1 MFLHDF
7 ILYAMKP
14 FFRVAIAFLGS
25 LLFLPLFAG
34 TALREVIVSHTD
46 EKGVLQLYRMK
57 EDGTV
62 SRQLTFSK
70 YGCRMP
76 NVSPDGKRL
85 AYVEQ
90 VDHSLAIRVSDP
102 NGQNV
107 RTLVKEGMNMTPSW
121 FPDSEQL
128 VWMKVKPQPK
138 QDPARNAEIHVV
150 DIRTG
155 EARRLFTDKEQLKQS
170 NAMPV
175 VSPQGDRIAFISNR
189 SGEMRVWVSAL
200 NGSGAKLVS
209 KPENDYHEQIKAPFE
224 QKVPTW
230 SPDGKWIAH
239 WEGVEM
245 IHMSKFTGVPNP
257 QRDQMIAGTFHVWVV
272 GSDGKNRR
280 KVGRGDDPTWS
291 PDGFVT
297 RAFPDP
303 RRGGP
308 VVMVGSASGDK
319 ALPIVPPKRNW
330 GRFTWMPF
338 QTEKNAG
345 TKVPVVVSYRGLIYA
360 MSYDRNFREV
370 KGPTEHIIRTEAEFE
385 AFLRKIPKRTISKT
399 NPSPPSK
406 DPLLKKPPIDFDKH
420 MMLVAVRANSMYVT
434 PKLESIAMEKDTM
447 LVHVLDPDLGET
459 RFLNQMQGI
468 GTYLAVIVPKHENLI
483 KFLRKKGKPAPH

>member
-1 MFLHDF
+1 
-7 ILYAMKP
+7 MKP
-14 FFRVAIAFLGS
+14 FTRIVIP
-25 LLFLPLFAG
+25 LLFGLLSLSPSAE
-34 TALREVIVSHTD
+34 AVLREVIVSHTD

-57 EDGTV
+57 EDGTD

-70 YGCRMP
+70 HGCRMP
-76 NVSPDGKRL
+76 SISPDGKKL

-90 VDHSLAIRVSDP
+90 VDHSLAIRVSDSD
-102 NGQNV
+102 GQNV
-107 RTLVKEGMNMTPSW
+107 RTLIKEGMNLIPSW
-121 FPDSEQL
+121 LPDSEQL
-128 VWMKVKPQPK
+128 VWMKVKPRPK
-138 QDPARNAEIHVV
+138 QDPARNAQIHLVNV
-150 DIRTG
+150 RTG
-155 EARRLFTDKEQLKQS
+155 KARRLFTDKEQLKHS

-175 VSPQGDRIAFISNR
+175 VSPQGGRIAFISNR

-200 NGSGAKLVS
+200 DGSGAKLVS
-209 KPENDYHEQIKAPFE
+209 KPQKDYHEQIKAPFE
-224 QKVPTW
+224 QKVPAW

-257 QRDQMIAGTFHVWVV
+257 QRDQMIASTFHVWVV

-303 RRGGP
+303 KRGGP
-308 VVMVGSASGDK
+308 VVMVGSAAGDK

-338 QTEKNAG
+338 QTKKNAG

-370 KGPTEHIIRTEAEFE
+370 KGPTEHIIRTEAEFD

-399 NPSPPSK
+399 NPSPTSK
-406 DPLLKKPPIDFDKH
+406 DPLLKKPRIDFDKQ
-420 MMLVAVRANSMYVT
+420 MMLVAVQANSMYVT
-434 PKLESIAMEKDTM
+434 PKLESVAVEKETM
-447 LVHVLDPDLGET
+447 LVHILDPALGET

-468 GTYLAVIVPKHENLI
+468 GTYLAVIVPKHTGPI
-483 KFLRKKGKPAPH
+483 KFLRKKGEPAPR

>member
-1 MFLHDF
+1 
-7 ILYAMKP
+7 MKP
-14 FFRVAIAFLGS
+14 VSRVAIAFLAA
-25 LLFLPLFAG
+25 LLVLPPGAEA
-34 TALREVIVSHTD
+34 ALREVIVSHTD

-57 EDGTV
+57 EDGTD

-70 YGCRMP
+70 HGCQQPSCSP
-76 NVSPDGKRL
+76 NGKKL
-85 AYVEQ
+85 SYVEQ

-102 NGQNV
+102 DGQNV
-107 RTLVKEGMNMTPSW
+107 RTLIKEGMNLIPSW

-138 QDPARNAEIHVV
+138 QDPARNAQIHVV
-150 DIRTG
+150 NVRTG
-155 EARRLFTDKEQLKQS
+155 KARRLFTDKEQLKHG

-175 VSPQGDRIAFISNR
+175 VSPQGDRIAFVSDR

-200 NGSGAKLVS
+200 DGSNAKLVS
-209 KPENDYHEQIKAPFE
+209 KPEKDYHDEIKAPFE
-224 QKVPTW
+224 QKVPAW

-257 QRDQMIAGTFHVWVV
+257 QRDQMIASTFHVWVV

-303 RRGGP
+303 KRGGP
-308 VVMVGSASGDK
+308 IVMVGSASVDK
-319 ALPIVPPKRNW
+319 ALPIVPPRRNW

-338 QTEKNAG
+338 QTKKNAG

-370 KGPTEHIIRTEAEFE
+370 KGPTEHIIKTDAEYE
-385 AFLRKIPKRTISKT
+385 AFLRKIPKRTITKT
-399 NPSPPSK
+399 NPPPPSK
-406 DPLLKKPPIDFDKH
+406 DPLLKKPPIDFGKH

-434 PKLESIAMEKDTM
+434 PQIESIVAGEDG
-447 LVHVLDPDLGET
+447 LLFHILDIDLGET

-468 GTYLAVIVPKHENLI
+468 GTYLAVVVPKHKGSI
-483 KFLRKKGKPAPH
+483 QFLRKKGKTVPR

>member
-1 MFLHDF
+1 
-7 ILYAMKP
+7 MKP
-14 FFRVAIAFLGS
+14 FTRVVTALLVGLLS
-25 LLFLPLFAG
+25 LSPSAE
-34 TALREVIVSHTD
+34 AVLREVIVSHTD

-57 EDGTV
+57 EDGTD

-70 YGCRMP
+70 HGCQQPSCSP
-76 NVSPDGKRL
+76 NGKKL
-85 AYVEQ
+85 SYVEQ
-90 VDHSLAIRVSDP
+90 VEHSLAIRVSDP
-102 NGQNV
+102 DGQNV
-107 RTLVKEGMNMTPSW
+107 RTLIKEGMNLIPSW

-138 QDPARNAEIHVV
+138 QDPARNAQIHVV
-150 DIRTG
+150 NVRTG
-155 EARRLFTDKEQLKQS
+155 KARSLFTDKEQLKHS

-175 VSPQGDRIAFISNR
+175 VSPQGDRIAFVSDR

-200 NGSGAKLVS
+200 DGSGAKLVS
-209 KPENDYHEQIKAPFE
+209 KPEMEFHDEIKAPFE
-224 QKVPTW
+224 QKVPAW

-257 QRDQMIAGTFHVWVV
+257 QRDQMIASTFHVWVV
-272 GSDGKNRR
+272 GSDGKSRR

-303 RRGGP
+303 KRGGP

-406 DPLLKKPPIDFDKH
+406 DPLLKKPPIDFGKH
-420 MMLVAVRANSMYVT
+420 MMLVAIRPDSMYVT
-434 PKLESIAMEKDTM
+434 PQIESAVASEDGL
-447 LVHVLDPDLGET
+447 LVHILDSDLGET

-468 GTYLAVIVPKHENLI
+468 GTYLAVVVPKHKGSI
-483 KFLRKKGKPAPH
+483 QFLRKKGKTVPR

>member
-1 MFLHDF
+1 
-7 ILYAMKP
+7 MKP
-14 FFRVAIAFLGS
+14 FTRIVIA
-25 LLFLPLFAG
+25 LLFGLLSLSPSAE
-34 TALREVIVSHTD
+34 AVLREVIVSHTD

-57 EDGTV
+57 EDGTD

-70 YGCRMP
+70 HGCRMP
-76 NVSPDGKRL
+76 SISPDGKKL

-90 VDHSLAIRVSDP
+90 VDHSLAIRVSDSD
-102 NGQNV
+102 GQNV
-107 RTLVKEGMNMTPSW
+107 RTLIKEGMNLIPSW
-121 FPDSEQL
+121 LPDSEQL
-128 VWMKVKPQPK
+128 VWMKVKPRPK
-138 QDPARNAEIHVV
+138 QDPARNAQIHLVNV
-150 DIRTG
+150 RTG
-155 EARRLFTDKEQLKQS
+155 KARRLFTDKEQLKHS

-175 VSPQGDRIAFISNR
+175 VSPQGGRIAFISNR

-200 NGSGAKLVS
+200 DGSGAKLVS
-209 KPENDYHEQIKAPFE
+209 KPEKDYHEQIKAPFE
-224 QKVPTW
+224 QKVPVW

-245 IHMSKFTGVPNP
+245 IHMSKFTGIPNP

-303 RRGGP
+303 KRGGP

-370 KGPTEHIIRTEAEFE
+370 KGPTEHIIRTEAEFD

-406 DPLLKKPPIDFDKH
+406 DPLLKKPRIDFDKQ
-420 MMLVAVRANSMYVT
+420 MMLVAVQANSMYVT
-434 PKLESIAMEKDTM
+434 PKLESVAVEKETM
-447 LVHVLDPDLGET
+447 LVHILDPALGET

-468 GTYLAVIVPKHENLI
+468 GTYLAVIVPKHTGPI
-483 KFLRKKGKPAPH
+483 KFLRKKGEPAPR

>member
-1 MFLHDF
+1 
-7 ILYAMKP
+7 MKP
-14 FFRVAIAFLGS
+14 VSRVAIAFLGS
-25 LLFLPLFAG
+25 LLSWPPSAEAG
-34 TALREVIVSHTD
+34 LREVIVSHTD

-57 EDGTV
+57 EDGTD
-62 SRQLTFSK
+62 SRQLTFSTH
-70 YGCRMP
+70 GCQHP
-76 NVSPDGKRL
+76 SISTDGKKL

-102 NGQNV
+102 DGQNV
-107 RTLVKEGMNMTPSW
+107 RTLIKEGMNLIPSW
-121 FPDSEQL
+121 FPDSKQL

-138 QDPARNAEIHVV
+138 QDPARNAQIHVV
-150 DIRTG
+150 NVRTG
-155 EARRLFTDKEQLKQS
+155 KARRLFTDKEQLKHG

-175 VSPQGDRIAFISNR
+175 VSPQGDRIAFVSDR

-200 NGSGAKLVS
+200 DGSGAKLVS
-209 KPENDYHEQIKAPFE
+209 KPEMEFHDEIKAPFE
-224 QKVPTW
+224 QKVPAW

-257 QRDQMIAGTFHVWVV
+257 QRDQMIASTFHVWVV

-303 RRGGP
+303 KRGGP
-308 VVMVGSASGDK
+308 IVMVGSASVDK
-319 ALPIVPPKRNW
+319 ALPIVPPRRNW

-338 QTEKNAG
+338 QTKKNAG

-370 KGPTEHIIRTEAEFE
+370 KGPTEHIIKTDAEYE
-385 AFLRKIPKRTISKT
+385 AFLRKIPKRTITKT
-399 NPSPPSK
+399 NPPPPSK
-406 DPLLKKPPIDFDKH
+406 DPLLKKPPIDFGKH
-420 MMLVAVRANSMYVT
+420 MMLVAIRPDSMYVT
-434 PKLESIAMEKDTM
+434 PQIESAVASKDGL
-447 LVHVLDPDLGET
+447 LVHILDPDLGET

-468 GTYLAVIVPKHENLI
+468 GTYLAVVVPKHKGSV
-483 KFLRKKGKPAPH
+483 KFLRK

>member
-1 MFLHDF
+1 
-7 ILYAMKP
+7 MKP
-14 FFRVAIAFLGS
+14 FTRVATAFLAA
-25 LLFLPLFAG
+25 LLGLPPGAEA
-34 TALREVIVSHTD
+34 ALREVIVSHTD

-57 EDGTV
+57 EDGTD

-70 YGCRMP
+70 HGCQQPSCSP
-76 NVSPDGKRL
+76 NGKKL
-85 AYVEQ
+85 SYVEQ

-102 NGQNV
+102 DGQNV
-107 RTLVKEGMNMTPSW
+107 RTLIKEGMNLIPSW

-138 QDPARNAEIHVV
+138 QDPARNAQIHVV
-150 DIRTG
+150 NVATG
-155 EARRLFTDKEQLKQS
+155 KARRLFTDKEQLKHS

-175 VSPQGDRIAFISNR
+175 VSPQGDRIAFVSDR

-200 NGSGAKLVS
+200 DGSGAKLVS
-209 KPENDYHEQIKAPFE
+209 KPEMEFHDEIKAPFE
-224 QKVPTW
+224 QKVPAW

-257 QRDQMIAGTFHVWVV
+257 QRDQMIASTFHVWVV
-272 GSDGKNRR
+272 GSDGKSRR

-303 RRGGP
+303 KRGGP

-406 DPLLKKPPIDFDKH
+406 DPLLKKPPIDFGKH
-420 MMLVAVRANSMYVT
+420 MMLVAIRPDSMYVT
-434 PKLESIAMEKDTM
+434 PQIESAVASKDGL
-447 LVHVLDPDLGET
+447 LVHILDPDLGET

-468 GTYLAVIVPKHENLI
+468 GTYMAVVVPKHKGSI
-483 KFLRKKGKPAPH
+483 QFLRKKGKTVPR

>member
-1 MFLHDF
+1 
-7 ILYAMKP
+7 MKP
-14 FFRVAIAFLGS
+14 FTRFASALLVGLLS
-25 LLFLPLFAG
+25 LSPSAEAG
-34 TALREVIVSHTD
+34 LREVIVSHTD

-57 EDGTV
+57 EDGSD
-62 SRQLTFSK
+62 SRQLTQSK
-70 YGCRMP
+70 HGCQQPSCSP
-76 NVSPDGKRL
+76 NGKKL
-85 AYVEQ
+85 SYVEQ
-90 VDHSLAIRVSDP
+90 VEHSLAIRVSDP
-102 NGQNV
+102 DGQNV
-107 RTLVKEGMNMTPSW
+107 RTLIKEGMNLIPSW

-128 VWMKVKPQPK
+128 VWMKMKPQPK
-138 QDPARNAEIHVV
+138 QDPARNAQIHVV
-150 DIRTG
+150 NVRTG
-155 EARRLFTDKEQLKQS
+155 KARRLFTDKEQLKHS

-175 VSPQGDRIAFISNR
+175 VSPQGDRIAFVSDR

-200 NGSGAKLVS
+200 DGSNAKLVS
-209 KPENDYHEQIKAPFE
+209 KPEKDYHDEIKAGIE
-224 QKVPTW
+224 QKVPAW

-257 QRDQMIAGTFHVWVV
+257 QRDQMIASTFHVWVV

-303 RRGGP
+303 KRGGP

-338 QTEKNAG
+338 QTEKNEG
-345 TKVPVVVSYRGLIYA
+345 TKVPVVVSCRGLIYA

-406 DPLLKKPPIDFDKH
+406 DPLLKKPPIDFGKH
-420 MMLVAVRANSMYVT
+420 MMLVAIRPDSMYVT
-434 PKLESIAMEKDTM
+434 PQIESVVAGEDGL
-447 LVHVLDPDLGET
+447 LVHILDSDLGET

-468 GTYLAVIVPKHENLI
+468 GTYLAVIVPKHEGFI
-483 KFLRKKGKPAPH
+483 QFLRKKGKPASR

>member
-1 MFLHDF
+1 
-7 ILYAMKP
+7 MKP
-14 FFRVAIAFLGS
+14 FTRVVTALLVGLLS
-25 LLFLPLFAG
+25 LSPSAEA
-34 TALREVIVSHTD
+34 ALREVIVSHTD

-57 EDGTV
+57 EDGTD
-62 SRQLTFSK
+62 STQLTFSK
-70 YGCRMP
+70 HGCRMP
-76 NVSPDGKRL
+76 NISPDGKKL

-90 VDHSLAIRVSDP
+90 VDHALAIRVSDP
-102 NGQNV
+102 DGQNV
-107 RTLVKEGMNMTPSW
+107 RTLIKEGMNMIPSW
-121 FPDSEQL
+121 FPGSEQL

-138 QDPARNAEIHVV
+138 QDPARNAQIHVV
-150 DIRTG
+150 NVRTG
-155 EARRLFTDKEQLKQS
+155 KARRLFTDKEQLKHS

-189 SGEMRVWVSAL
+189 SGEMRVWVGAL
-200 NGSGAKLVS
+200 DGSGAKLLS
-209 KPENDYHEQIKAPFE
+209 KPKKDYHEHIKAPFE
-224 QKVPTW
+224 QKVPAW

-245 IHMSKFTGVPNP
+245 IHMSKFTGVPNLR
-257 QRDQMIAGTFHVWVV
+257 RDQMIAGTFHVWVV
-272 GSDGKNRR
+272 GSDGKSRR

-303 RRGGP
+303 KRGGP

-406 DPLLKKPPIDFDKH
+406 DPLLKKPPIDFGKH
-420 MMLVAVRANSMYVT
+420 MMLVAIRPDSMYVT
-434 PKLESIAMEKDTM
+434 PQIESAVASEDGL
-447 LVHVLDPDLGET
+447 LVHILDSDLGET

-468 GTYLAVIVPKHENLI
+468 GTYVAVVVPKHKGSI
-483 KFLRKKGKPAPH
+483 QFLRKKGKTVPR